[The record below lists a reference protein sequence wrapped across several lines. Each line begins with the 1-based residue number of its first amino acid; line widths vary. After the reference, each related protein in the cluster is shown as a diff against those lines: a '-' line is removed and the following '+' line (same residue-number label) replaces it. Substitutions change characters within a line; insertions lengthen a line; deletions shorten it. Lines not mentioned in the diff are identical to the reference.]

1 MRGGVANMVFG
12 LYDRFVLPRLI
23 GCACG
28 AKPIAKQR
36 AKLVP
41 RAYGVVVDMGFGS
54 GTNLPFL
61 DASKVEKVIAVEP
74 SASMLAWK
82 REDWRTDIVV
92 EEVVAGAEATGLPDA
107 CADTI
112 LFTYALCTIPDYLGA
127 LAEAKRL
134 LKPDGQILF
143 CEHGLAPDGDV
154 ARLQKR
160 IEPVWKAIAGG
171 CHLTRNTQTM
181 LEQGGFVCAEVN
193 HMYLPNTPR
202 FAGYNVWGRAT
213 S

>member
-1 MRGGVANMVFG
+1 MLFG
-12 LYDRFVLPRLI
+12 LYERFVLPRFI

-36 AKLVP
+36 TKLIP
-41 RAYGVVVDMGFGS
+41 RATGVVVDMGFGS

-82 REDWRTDIVV
+82 RAERRTDIVV
-92 EEVVAGAEATGLPDA
+92 EEIVAGAEATGLPDA

-112 LFTYALCTIPDYLGA
+112 LFTYALCTIPDYAGA

-134 LKPDGQILF
+134 LKPGGQILF
-143 CEHGLAPDGDV
+143 CEHGLAPDAEV

-160 IEPVWKAIAGG
+160 IEPIWKAIAGG
-171 CHLTRNTQTM
+171 CHLTRDTQTM
-181 LEQGGFVCAEVN
+181 LQSSGFVCNEIN
-193 HMYLPNTPR
+193 DMYLPNTPR

>member
-1 MRGGVANMVFG
+1 MHGGDARMLFG

-36 AKLVP
+36 AKLMP
-41 RAYGVVVDMGFGS
+41 YATGIVVDMGFGS

-61 DASKVEKVIAVEP
+61 DAKKVEKVIAVEP

-82 REDWRTDIVV
+82 RDERRTDIVV

-107 CADTI
+107 CADTV
-112 LFTYALCTIPDYLGA
+112 LFTYALCTIPNYAGA

-134 LKPDGQILF
+134 LKAGGQILF
-143 CEHGLAPDGDV
+143 CEHGLAPDADV

-171 CHLTRNTQTM
+171 CHLTRDTKTM
-181 LEQGGFVCAEVN
+181 LETNGFVCNEIN
-193 HMYLPNTPR
+193 DMYLPNTPR

>member
-1 MRGGVANMVFG
+1 MLFG
-12 LYDRFVLPRLI
+12 LYERFVLPRFI

-36 AKLVP
+36 AKLIP
-41 RAYGVVVDMGFGS
+41 RATGVVVDMGFGS

-61 DASKVEKVIAVEP
+61 DASRVEKVIAVEP

-82 REDWRTDIVV
+82 RAERRTDIVV
-92 EEVVAGAEATGLPDA
+92 EEIVAGAEATGLPDA

-112 LFTYALCTIPDYLGA
+112 LFTYALCTIPDYAGA

-134 LKPDGQILF
+134 LKPGGQILF
-143 CEHGLAPDGDV
+143 CEHGLAPDAEV

-160 IEPVWKAIAGG
+160 IEPIWKAIAGG
-171 CHLTRNTQTM
+171 CHLTRDTQTM
-181 LEQGGFVCAEVN
+181 LQSSGFVCNEIN
-193 HMYLPNTPR
+193 DMYLPNTPR

>member
-1 MRGGVANMVFG
+1 MLFG
-12 LYDRFVLPRLI
+12 LYERFVLPRLI

-28 AKPIAKQR
+28 AKPIARQR
-36 AKLVP
+36 AKLIP
-41 RAYGVVVDMGFGS
+41 QASGVVVDMGFGS
-54 GTNLPFL
+54 GTNLPFF
-61 DASKVEKVIAVEP
+61 DASKVKKVIAVEP

-82 REDWRTDIVV
+82 RDERRADIVV

-112 LFTYALCTIPDYLGA
+112 LFTYALCTIPDYAGA

-143 CEHGLAPDGDV
+143 CEHGLAPDADV
-154 ARLQKR
+154 ASLQRR

-181 LEQGGFVCAEVN
+181 LEASGFVCAEVN
-193 HMYLPNTPR
+193 DMYLPNTPR